1 MAVAPDV
8 PEAGRDDQIQE
19 PNNEQN
25 EAEVT
30 EWETPVQETGQRTR
44 SVMVVTVPDLP
55 APNNDTEDTAECWRT
70 PLQEIQCTP

>member
-8 PEAGRDDQIQE
+8 LGAGRDEQMQE
-19 PNNEQN
+19 PNDEQN

-44 SVMVVTVPDLP
+44 SVMVVTVPDLS
-55 APNNDTEDTAECWRT
+55 APNNDAEDTAECWRM
-70 PLQEIQCTP
+70 PLQETQRAP